1 MAERALPAA
10 LSPRTVTVRSLVVVG
25 VVMAIAA
32 TGWCLRWVTGLA
44 PLGAARSGIHI
55 TGLSPTL
62 GLHTGPPM
70 YQISGD
76 RPRLVMRLALHNSA
90 SVPVRITG
98 AEPIG
103 GSAGPFVGGIASS
116 GYATGPASAG
126 AFRPF
131 TIGADGSRYV
141 TLVLRVN
148 PATACG
154 RLGRV
159 PPLVFH
165 FTTLGEFNGTQTIP
179 LAEKSPSV
187 IGRC

>member
-1 MAERALPAA
+1 MANL
-10 LSPRTVTVRSLVVVG
+10 
-25 VVMAIAA
+25 
-32 TGWCLRWVTGLA
+32 
-44 PLGAARSGIHI
+44 
-55 TGLSPTL
+55 
-62 GLHTGPPM
+62 
-70 YQISGD
+70 
-76 RPRLVMRLALHNSA
+76 RLAAGPMFIRRNRWSTPA
-90 SVPVRITG
+90 RIDNGFAVVSPLTTTF
-98 AEPIG
+98 G
-103 GSAGPFVGGIASS
+103 GSAGPFVGRIALS

-126 AFRPF
+126 VVHPF

-165 FTTLGEFNGTQTIP
+165 FTTLGEFNGTQTIS